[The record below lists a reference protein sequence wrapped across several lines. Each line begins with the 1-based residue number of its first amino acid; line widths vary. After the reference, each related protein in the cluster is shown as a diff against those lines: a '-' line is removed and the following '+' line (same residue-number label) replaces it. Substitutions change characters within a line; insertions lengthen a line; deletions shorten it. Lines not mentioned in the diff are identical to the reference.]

1 MVKKEYTILS
11 DSPNKLLE
19 LDKKLK
25 FEGLNYK
32 LAPGFPKN
40 DPYFDIFSICIKLN
54 ISPDM
59 VQEVED
65 LIMEIAKKSGVKV
78 E

>member
-19 LDKKLK
+19 LDKNLK
-25 FEGLNYK
+25 VEGLRFHLK
-32 LAPGFPKN
+32 TSCEFHDKVFPE
-40 DPYFDIFSICIKLN
+40 YGAIFNFN

>member
-1 MVKKEYTILS
+1 MVKKEYKIVGTIV
-11 DSPNKLLE
+11 PINNF
-19 LDKKLK
+19 LDNLK
-25 FEGLNYK
+25 SQNIRFGRTFILAYEHNYTD
-32 LAPGFPKN
+32 F
-40 DPYFDIFSICIKLN
+40 FTSIRLN

-65 LIMEIAKKSGVKV
+65 LIKEIAEKSGVKV

>member
-1 MVKKEYTILS
+1 MVKKDYYFTGS
-11 DSPNKLLE
+11 GKQFNKLTE
-19 LDKKLK
+19 SLK
-25 FEGLNYK
+25 HQFLRYTKVFQAEDCYGENGTLR
-32 LAPGFPKN
+32 LRF
-40 DPYFDIFSICIKLN
+40 N

-59 VQEVED
+59 VQEVEE

>member
-1 MVKKEYTILS
+1 MVKKEYKIVGKVDGFLQLRRS
-11 DSPNKLLE
+11 LQYQGI
-19 LDKKLK
+19 K
-25 FEGLNYK
+25 FKTRVPRFESGEV
-32 LAPGFPKN
+32 PF
-40 DPYFDIFSICIKLN
+40 IFISLN